1 MGIKGRLNQGPL
13 EARME
18 LWRKRFREFSS
29 GRWTV
34 EQFCKQVGVTSATFY
49 YWKKKL
55 AEADHVTPA
64 SFRPVSDH
72 RVSVSRKNRKG
83 EDAPGRFMP
92 VRIARA
98 AVVSGDVVIRL
109 PSGAQVQI
117 PTSASEVIATV
128 IAQVYGLS
136 DRATTEVA

>member
-1 MGIKGRLNQGPL
+1 
-13 EARME
+13 
-18 LWRKRFREFSS
+18 
-29 GRWTV
+29 
-34 EQFCKQVGVTSATFY
+34 
-49 YWKKKL
+49 
-55 AEADHVTPA
+55 
-64 SFRPVSDH
+64 
-72 RVSVSRKNRKG
+72 
-83 EDAPGRFMP
+83 

-98 AVVSGDVVIRL
+98 AVANGDVVIRL